1 MPIRG
6 TEPRAETS
14 PQRAVGERK
23 NLFGLGRRAL
33 EDVVVALGEPRYR
46 GRQIFSWLYEK
57 RAPTID
63 SMTDL
68 AKPLRARLREGFR
81 LSWPTVAGRELSS
94 DGTVKYLLRLEDGA
108 AIESVLIPEE
118 RRRTIC
124 LSTQV
129 GCALRCRFCLT
140 GYAGFKRNL
149 SADEIL
155 GQAALVLSDN
165 AADAPPP
172 NVVLMGM
179 GEPLLNLD
187 ATIETVRILTDKRG
201 FAVPAK
207 RLTLS
212 TVGILPGIQ
221 RLLDEKVR
229 PNLAISLHAPNAAL
243 RQALMPIE
251 AKYSLE
257 EVLAAVRD
265 YPVPRGGSVTFEYV
279 LLAGVNDSEAQARQ
293 LARLLGGERAKV
305 NLIPLNGAAEIPFKA
320 PTPEVVDRFARV
332 LANAHVAVSVRR
344 ARGQDIS
351 AACGQLH
358 VTEAGGCSE
367 TLMPENPS

>member
-1 MPIRG
+1 MSIGDTKERV
-6 TEPRAETS
+6 EAS
-14 PQRAVGERK
+14 PHSAAGEQA
-23 NLFGLGRRAL
+23 NLFGLDRRAL
-33 EDVVVALGEPRYR
+33 EEIMAALGEPRYR
-46 GRQIFSWLYEK
+46 GRQVFAWLYAK
-57 RAPTID
+57 RVGTIGG
-63 SMTDL
+63 MTDL
-68 AKPLRARLREGFR
+68 AKPLRARLLEAYSLR
-81 LSWPTVAGRELSS
+81 WPDVAKRQLAG

-129 GCALRCRFCLT
+129 GCPLKCRFCLT

-149 SADEIL
+149 NAAEIL
-155 GQAALVLSDN
+155 GQAAVVL
-165 AADAPPP
+165 ADDTAHNVPL

-187 ATIETVRILTDKRG
+187 AALEAVRILTDKNG
-201 FAVPAK
+201 FAIPAK

-212 TVGILPGIQ
+212 TVGILPGIR
-221 RLLDEKVR
+221 RLLEEKVR
-229 PNLAISLHAPNAAL
+229 PNLAISLHAPNGAL

-251 AKYSLE
+251 AKYPLK

-265 YPVPRGGSVTFEYV
+265 YPIPRGGAVTFEYV
-279 LLAGVNDSEAQARQ
+279 LLGGVNDSEAQARQ
-293 LARLLGGERAKV
+293 LARLLSGQRAKV
-305 NLIPLNGAAEIPFKA
+305 NLIPLNPAAEIPFKA
-320 PTPEVVDRFARV
+320 PAPDVVDRFAQV
-332 LANAHVAVSVRR
+332 LADADVRVSVRR

-358 VTEAGGCSE
+358 ITQAGGISE
-367 TLMPENPS
+367 TPMPENPA